1 LKSNN
6 NIRIS
11 SFEKLI
17 SPNELQKKIP
27 ETEKS
32 NEVIYNSRNAFI
44 DILNDKDKRFVVII
58 GPCSI
63 HNIDLAMDYAKRLKK
78 LDEQYSDKLMII
90 MRVYFEKPRTA
101 VGWKGLINDPYLNG
115 SNDIAKGL
123 ELARK
128 LLIDIADMDLACATE
143 LLDPTIA
150 AFIGDLVTWSAIG
163 ARTTESQT
171 HRQMASGLSSPIGF
185 KNGTDGNLDVAINAM
200 LSSQASH
207 SFLGIDENSNTSILH
222 TTGNPYS
229 HLVLRGG
236 AGKPNYDS
244 KTISIVEEKLKA
256 ENFAPKIM
264 IDCSHEN
271 SGKNHRNQ
279 SLVLEDI
286 LKQRK
291 AGNRSIFGCMIESNI
306 HSGNQIVPEKLE
318 DLKYGVSITDKCID
332 WEETEDLIA
341 NLYKNINT

>member
-1 LKSNN
+1 MKSNN

-32 NEVIYNSRNAFI
+32 NETIYKTREEFTK
-44 DILNDKDKRFVVII
+44 ILENKDDRFVVIT

-63 HNIDLAMDYAKRLKK
+63 HNIELAMDYANRLKK
-78 LDEQYSDKLMII
+78 LNDQYSDKLMLI

-101 VGWKGLINDPYLNG
+101 VGWKGLINDPNLNG
-115 SNDIAKGL
+115 SNDIARGL

-128 LLIDIADMDLACATE
+128 LLIDIADMGLACATE

-150 AFIGDLVTWSAIG
+150 AFISELVTWSAIG

-200 LSSQASH
+200 ISCQASH
-207 SFLGIDENSNTSILH
+207 SFLGIDEDSNTSILH
-222 TTGNPYS
+222 TKGNPHS

-236 AGKPNYDS
+236 GGKPNYDS
-244 KTISIVEEKLKA
+244 DTIRLVEEKLKA
-256 ENFAPKIM
+256 ENFSAKVM

-271 SGKNHRNQ
+271 SGKDHTKQ
-279 SLVLEDI
+279 SIVLDEI
-286 LKQRK
+286 IAQRT
-291 AGNRSIFGCMIESNI
+291 AGNKSIFGCMIESNI
-306 HSGNQIVPEKLE
+306 HSGNQKVPENIE

-332 WEETEDLIA
+332 WDETESLISDL
-341 NLYKNINT
+341 YQKV